1 MLSMNENAKA
11 EIARFARDLG
21 LLREAV
27 GAPSFKRMY
36 EALPKV
42 GRAPASEGTLRNA
55 EKSGAF
61 PKLATVVQF
70 VESCRLIAIAD
81 RLDVDRSRFRTQIW
95 QDSWSTVNAVV
106 NGAHKAEAA
115 LSVTFESTATAEV
128 ERTGIDQIPAPGQAG
143 QSFDPDAPNWLWVP
157 KMTNSSYLLIGSGP
171 PSEWQLSD
179 PGIHEFAAMQG
190 QLAAAAPGLKVTSLY
205 NPERSECTTTVT
217 AAAREDVDLLI
228 VHLLVYG
235 YLGPDLRLYS
245 PCADSAI
252 DDLLGSYAPVTS
264 MIDELLGTAVAK
276 ALVLIIDTSLAAY
289 ALNRARVA
297 TLSTPCAVVTASGEN
312 QALAGPD
319 GLTSAFTEALRSGV
333 ASCGFPVLPMYELT
347 MAAREILVTRRRAIL
362 NEHPRQHSMLPPLDI
377 TITTNH
383 GGDRIAWARNHA
395 FRARASE

>member
-1 MLSMNENAKA
+1 MNEDAKA
-11 EIARFARDLG
+11 EIARFARELG

-36 EALPKV
+36 EALPKI

-70 VESCRLIAIAD
+70 VESCRLIARAD
-81 RLDVDRSRFRTQIW
+81 RLDVDQSRFRTQTW
-95 QDSWSTVNAVV
+95 QDSWYTVNAVV

-115 LSVTFESTATAEV
+115 LSITFEPTATAEV
-128 ERTGIDQIPAPGQAG
+128 GRAGVDRILAPGQTS

-157 KMTNSSYLLIGSGP
+157 KTTNSSYLLIGSGP
-171 PSEWQLSD
+171 PAEWQLSD
-179 PGIHEFAAMQG
+179 PGIHEFAAMQS

-205 NPERSECTTTVT
+205 NPERSAFTTAVT

-289 ALNRARVA
+289 ALNRARAA
-297 TLSTPCAVVTASGEN
+297 TLSKPCAVVTASGEN
-312 QALAGPD
+312 QALSGWH
-319 GLTSAFTEALRSGV
+319 GLTSALTEALRSG
-333 ASCGFPVLPMYELT
+333 AGNSAFPVLPMYELT
-347 MAAREILVTRRRAIL
+347 MAAREVLVTRRRTML
-362 NEHPRQHSMLPPLDI
+362 NGEPRQHSMLPPLDI

-383 GGDRIAWARNHA
+383 GGDRIAWAQNHA
-395 FRARASE
+395 FRARGSE